1 MSAHPSALSAPPS
14 FDPPYPF
21 APNRTG
27 LDRWIDRIAMLFVI
41 LMLVLSP
48 LTLNSN
54 GWNYDAPGGAGPTRF
69 HPATYT
75 ILILYLLVSLRHSN
89 PISFTILTFA
99 SDIRLA
105 LFFAVWCFL
114 SFHAVVLQQMPVA
127 TLVDTFLLPMLMLI
141 LFRSIGE
148 DVRAR
153 MRSFIHVLFF
163 LNAIIAMGEFA
174 TQYRISTFAPADL
187 RIVDGWRASALFGH
201 PLGNSLFT
209 GCYAGLL
216 LMGGAPELKGAKRFI
231 TIICQFAAMVAFGGR
246 ASLMLLFLFAGY
258 AVGKAVFGT
267 LAGRRVHMIHMALL
281 LLSIPALITIVIALA
296 QAGFFDKLI
305 GRFINDGGSANARI
319 VMFELFRAFT
329 FEEIL
334 FGPQSDQLL
343 YEIKKYDLEWG
354 IESLW
359 VSFALFYGILPSLLF
374 FTGLTLF
381 IIAVM
386 EQCQFRGWLI
396 YLYFFVVNTTFLG
409 IGGKTVIFSNVILIT
424 LLFIPRPRPAHASS
438 TSARY
443 EASLTHNIARRDIS
457 PC

>member
-1 MSAHPSALSAPPS
+1 MAASSSALPNPTFPS
-14 FDPPYPF
+14 PSGSMPRQ
-21 APNRTG
+21 RTG
-27 LDRWIDRIAMLFVI
+27 LDRWIDRIAMLFVL

-54 GWNYDAPGGAGPTRF
+54 GWNYDAAGGAGPTRF

-75 ILILYLLVSLRHSN
+75 VLVLYLLVSLRHSN
-89 PISFTILTFA
+89 PISFTLITFA

-105 LFFAVWCFL
+105 LFFVVWAFM

-141 LFRSIGE
+141 LFRYIQE
-148 DVRAR
+148 DVRTR

-209 GCYAGLL
+209 GCYTGLL
-216 LMGGAPELKGAKRFI
+216 LMGGAPELKGTKRFI

-246 ASLMLLFLFAGY
+246 ASLVLLFLFAGY
-258 AVGKAVFGT
+258 AVTKAIFET

-281 LLSIPALITIVIALA
+281 LLAIPALIAIVIALA

-334 FGPQSDQLL
+334 FGPQSDQLF

-359 VSFALFYGILPSLLF
+359 VSFALFYGILPSILF
-374 FTGLTLF
+374 FAGLTLF

-424 LLFIPRPRPAHASS
+424 LLFIPKHRPAHASS

-443 EASLTHNIARRDIS
+443 EPPLSQRAEHEKTRS
-457 PC
+457 C